1 MGSRLTFK
9 LASSQN
15 SQVSTALNRVS
26 PQPVTSSM
34 AARSVVGGPHS
45 VLAPFRTRFGKRSV
59 EMLVNR

>member
-1 MGSRLTFK
+1 MGPRRSFK
-9 LASSQN
+9 LAGSQN

-26 PQPVTSSM
+26 PQPVTSST
-34 AARSVVGGPHS
+34 AARSVIGGAHS